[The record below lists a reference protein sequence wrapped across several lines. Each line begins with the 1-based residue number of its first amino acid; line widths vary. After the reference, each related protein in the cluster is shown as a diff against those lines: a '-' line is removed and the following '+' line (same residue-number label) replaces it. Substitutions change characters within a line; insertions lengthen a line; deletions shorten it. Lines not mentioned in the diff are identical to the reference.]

1 MCARFITVN
10 KGTTKKHE
18 STKKAPEP
26 KRHKRFLLTHLC
38 LLYFFV
44 APPLP
49 ICPNHLPFPR
59 RALVAQLD
67 RAFDFESKGRRF
79 EPCRVHHTSP
89 LLALQ
94 STHPERRMPE
104 KSSTIEQRAK
114 LAILGIRYDDNS
126 SFTKG
131 AADAPPQIRAAL
143 RSDAWNL
150 TTENGTDLSGDSV
163 FFDAGDIEPV
173 PGSDMF
179 TLIENSVHTLIAD
192 GLSPI
197 SLGGDHSI
205 TYPIVR
211 AFARKF
217 NNLSVVHFDAH
228 PDLYDNYQGN
238 RNSHASPFARI
249 MEQRLVKRLV
259 QVGIRTFTAHQREQ
273 VRRFGVESIEM
284 HQLTDRLQL
293 EFDSPVYI
301 SFDIDALDPA
311 FAPGVSHREPGGM
324 STRQAIDLIQRL
336 QGKVVGADI
345 VEFNPR
351 MDPLHITGTV
361 CAKLLKEIA
370 ARMLE

>member
-1 MCARFITVN
+1 
-10 KGTTKKHE
+10 
-18 STKKAPEP
+18 
-26 KRHKRFLLTHLC
+26 
-38 LLYFFV
+38 
-44 APPLP
+44 
-49 ICPNHLPFPR
+49 
-59 RALVAQLD
+59 
-67 RAFDFESKGRRF
+67 
-79 EPCRVHHTSP
+79 
-89 LLALQ
+89 
-94 STHPERRMPE
+94 MPE
-104 KSSTIEQRAK
+104 NSSSTTEQRTK
-114 LAILGIRYDDNS
+114 LAIIGIRYDENS

-150 TTENGTDLSGDSV
+150 TSENGTVLSGDYS

-179 TLIENSVHTLIAD
+179 TLIDNSVNTLIAD
-192 GLSPI
+192 GMAPI

-205 TYPIVR
+205 TYPIIR

-217 NNLSVVHFDAH
+217 PNLSVLHFDAH

-249 MEQRLVKRLV
+249 MEQRLAKRLV

-273 VRRFGVESIEM
+273 VKKFGVESIEM
-284 HQLTDRLQL
+284 HQLTDRLEL
-293 EFDSPVYI
+293 AFDSPVYI

-336 QGKVVGADI
+336 KGKVVGADI

-370 ARMLE
+370 ARMME

>member
-1 MCARFITVN
+1 MSAN
-10 KGTTKKHE
+10 
-18 STKKAPEP
+18 
-26 KRHKRFLLTHLC
+26 
-38 LLYFFV
+38 
-44 APPLP
+44 
-49 ICPNHLPFPR
+49 
-59 RALVAQLD
+59 
-67 RAFDFESKGRRF
+67 
-79 EPCRVHHTSP
+79 
-89 LLALQ
+89 
-94 STHPERRMPE
+94 
-104 KSSTIEQRAK
+104 SSDQAQRAR
-114 LAILGIRYDDNS
+114 LAILGIRYDENS

-150 TTENGTDLSGDSV
+150 TTENGTDLSGDNV

-173 PGSDMF
+173 AGSDMF

-192 GLSPI
+192 GLAPI

-211 AFARKF
+211 AFARKY

-228 PDLYDNYQGN
+228 PDIYDNYQGN

-249 MEQRLVKRLV
+249 MEQKLVKRLV
-259 QVGIRTFTAHQREQ
+259 QVGIRTFTAHQRDQ
-273 VRRFGVESIEM
+273 VRKFGVETIEM
-284 HQLTDRLQL
+284 QQLSERLQL

-301 SFDIDALDPA
+301 SFDVDALDPA
-311 FAPGVSHREPGGM
+311 FAPGVSHREPGGL

-336 QGKVVGADI
+336 RGRVVGADI

-370 ARMLE
+370 ARMLET

>member
-1 MCARFITVN
+1 MSAN
-10 KGTTKKHE
+10 
-18 STKKAPEP
+18 
-26 KRHKRFLLTHLC
+26 
-38 LLYFFV
+38 
-44 APPLP
+44 
-49 ICPNHLPFPR
+49 
-59 RALVAQLD
+59 
-67 RAFDFESKGRRF
+67 
-79 EPCRVHHTSP
+79 
-89 LLALQ
+89 
-94 STHPERRMPE
+94 
-104 KSSTIEQRAK
+104 SSDTAQRAR
-114 LAILGIRYDDNS
+114 LAILGIRYDENS

-150 TTENGTDLSGDSV
+150 TTENGTDLSGDNV

-173 PGSDMF
+173 AGSDMF
-179 TLIENSVHTLIAD
+179 TLIENSIYTLIAD
-192 GLSPI
+192 GMAPI

-211 AFARKF
+211 AFAKKY

-228 PDLYDNYQGN
+228 PDIYDSYQGN

-249 MEQRLVKRLV
+249 MEHRLVKRLV
-259 QVGIRTFTAHQREQ
+259 QVGIRTFTAHQRDQ
-273 VRRFGVESIEM
+273 VKKFGVETIEM
-284 HQLTDRLQL
+284 QQLTEHLQL

-301 SFDIDALDPA
+301 SFDVDALDPA
-311 FAPGVSHREPGGM
+311 FAPGVSHREPGGL

-336 QGKVVGADI
+336 RGRVVGADI

-370 ARMLE
+370 ARMLEA